1 MTRKINQILFL
12 YQIKNN
18 ILQSFE
24 THYNI
29 IVQKYGQMPQAELI
43 ESLSNG
49 TIDLQQG
56 ENGHHLGNGFLCGLL
71 VEPANAEKVGG
82 TLMIVK
88 YC

>member
-1 MTRKINQILFL
+1 MKQL
-12 YQIKNN
+12 
-18 ILQSFE
+18 LQSFA

-29 IVQKYGQMPQAELI
+29 IVQNYGQMPQTELI

-71 VEPANAEKVGG
+71 VDPANAEKV
-82 TLMIVK
+82 
-88 YC
+88 